1 MQRDSP
7 ALSAVRL
14 HFSVLMLFRERL
26 TRGEQTRGLL
36 LYAQRCRRAADERLR
51 RHYENRKRDYL
62 LIAQGT
68 RPLLNDQ
75 RRGHAARQTAD
86 RRVYSVYPADNGE
99 ECKQL
104 PGKNQHRQQSNAP
117 VGDKL

>member
-1 MQRDSP
+1 
-7 ALSAVRL
+7 
-14 HFSVLMLFRERL
+14 MLFRERL
-26 TRGEQTRGLL
+26 TRGEQTRGLF
-36 LYAQRCRRAADERLR
+36 LYAQCRRRAADERLR

>member
-1 MQRDSP
+1 MP
-7 ALSAVRL
+7 VAVGL
-14 HFSVLMLFRERL
+14 CVSVIVLFRKRL
-26 TRGEQTRGLL
+26 PRGEQASGFL
-36 LYAQRCRRAADERLR
+36 LYAQRRRWAADERLR
-51 RHYENRKRDYL
+51 RHYKHRERDYL
-62 LIAQGT
+62 LISQGT